1 MPPAN
6 TEKVRAA
13 WKQKFRSACRPFRL
27 IRMALQE
34 RRFQVRNRPLRAE
47 RRSEPFS
54 PNARSCPRGEWAEDL
69 GVGRRRAGKSTP
81 ERPGRGKMDGHAEST
96 LACGLGW
103 FVGKSPWNAVTG
115 RSLVI
120 GQMRTLRP
128 WDSMICPMSQRE
140 DGEETQSLLLVP
152 QTEFFPL

>member
-1 MPPAN
+1 
-6 TEKVRAA
+6 
-13 WKQKFRSACRPFRL
+13 
-27 IRMALQE
+27 
-34 RRFQVRNRPLRAE
+34 
-47 RRSEPFS
+47 
-54 PNARSCPRGEWAEDL
+54 
-69 GVGRRRAGKSTP
+69 
-81 ERPGRGKMDGHAEST
+81 MDGHAEST